1 MRNTQFPGVAEQL
14 LNAGVSPRRVRRML
28 AELADHFEDLREE
41 LQAGGLSRQEAEA
54 EATARL
60 KTEVL
65 VEGVLARPELRSWV
79 RRWPWFAFTVVPI
92 AMYAALS
99 VATIVATVCSLDL
112 AKSTLGM
119 EITSSVWMR
128 LFTRALLGS
137 VVWVMPIVAA
147 AACCVVALSRR
158 APAIWAVVG
167 VVLVSS
173 IGAVTNA
180 QLQLPP
186 VVPRPELGAGIG
198 FSTDALRVPIFRASL
213 TLTIVLVGYFWFRMM
228 QMRGTSSQSA

>member
-1 MRNTQFPGVAEQL
+1 MRNTLFPGVAEQL
-14 LNAGVSPRRVRRML
+14 LDAGVSPRRVRRML
-28 AELADHFEDLREE
+28 AELTDHFEDLCAE

-54 EATARL
+54 EAASRL
-60 KTEVL
+60 KTEAL
-65 VEGVLARPELRSWV
+65 VDGVLARPELRSWV
-79 RRWPWFAFTVVPI
+79 RRWPWLAFTVVPI

-99 VATIVATVCSLDL
+99 VATIFATVFSVEF
-112 AKSTLGM
+112 AKNMLGM
-119 EITSSVWMR
+119 DITSSVWMR
-128 LFTRALLGS
+128 LFARTLLGS
-137 VVWVMPIVAA
+137 VVWVLPIVAA

-158 APAIWAVVG
+158 VPAIWAVVG

-186 VVPRPELGAGIG
+186 VVPRPALGAGIG
-198 FSTDALRVPIFRASL
+198 FRTDSLLLPVSRASL

-228 QMRGTSSQSA
+228 QMRGRSSQTA